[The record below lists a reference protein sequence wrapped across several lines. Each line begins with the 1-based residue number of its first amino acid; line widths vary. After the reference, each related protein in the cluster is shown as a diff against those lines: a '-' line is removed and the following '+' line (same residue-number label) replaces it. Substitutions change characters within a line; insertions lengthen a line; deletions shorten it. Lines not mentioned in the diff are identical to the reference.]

1 MDLQAI
7 YAALASTLSPDAQQ
21 RQAAEAAL
29 KGWEGQPGYVSS
41 LFRVVNS
48 TEVAVEVRQA
58 GIVYFKNIVNKHWER
73 EEVTQGSPP
82 WVISEEERVFV
93 RSSIIEAL
101 VQGDAKCRRVIAE
114 SLRRIAGNDF
124 PAKMPTLLQEIAQ
137 RLDVSAP
144 PEQILGA
151 LLALRV
157 LTKNYEYA
165 SSEKR
170 DGPLSQILPATFPR
184 MIALMEATLTAPC
197 GDEKAAEMQK
207 TMIKVVWSSL
217 HQSVPRYLQDG
228 QIFMQWMSLLYRVIE
243 APVPDHAKVVGSL
256 DADELGKLIFWK
268 CKRWAAQILH
278 RLFQK
283 YGNPKQAEKHF
294 KEGREG
300 EVVLSRAFHDQLA
313 NNFLQM
319 FMLMLGTKAQGQFLP
334 ERFVVEALNYLQTAV
349 TLAKTWQDMK
359 PNCMALISHVLF
371 PILCFDAKDK
381 ELWEDD
387 PHEFVRKTYDIMED
401 YTSERV
407 AAWCK
412 SPKIS
417 FLLTSLQ

>member
-7 YAALASTLSPDAQQ
+7 YAALASTLSPDQQQ

-29 KGWEGQPGYVSS
+29 KGWEGHPGYVSS

-73 EEVTQGSPP
+73 DEPVEGNAELQ
-82 WVISEEERVFV
+82 WVIGEDERVFV
-93 RSSIIEAL
+93 RSSIVEAL
-101 VQGDAKCRRVIAE
+101 VQGDSKCRPVIAE

-124 PAKMPTLLQEIAQ
+124 PAKMPTLLQEVAS

-157 LTKNYEYA
+157 ITKNYEYA

-184 MIALMEATLTAPC
+184 MVALMEATLTAPC

-207 TMIKVVWSSL
+207 LMIKVVWSSL

-228 QIFMQWMSLLYRVIE
+228 QTFMQWMSLLYRVIE
-243 APVPDHAKVVGSL
+243 APVPEHARVPSAKM
-256 DADELGKLIFWK
+256 DADDLGKLIFWK
-268 CKRWAAQILH
+268 TKRWAAQILR

-283 YGNPKQAEKHF
+283 YGNPKQAEKQF
-294 KEGREG
+294 KDGREG
-300 EVVLSRAFHDQLA
+300 EIVLSRGTQFTC
-313 NNFLQM
+313 FT
-319 FMLMLGTKAQGQFLP
+319 GTKVKML
-334 ERFVVEALNYLQTAV
+334 
-349 TLAKTWQDMK
+349 TL
-359 PNCMALISHVLF
+359 
-371 PILCFDAKDK
+371 
-381 ELWEDD
+381 
-387 PHEFVRKTYDIMED
+387 R
-401 YTSERV
+401 
-407 AAWCK
+407 AA
-412 SPKIS
+412 SQPS
-417 FLLTSLQ
+417 TTSLPAAFSRYSVFFSVYLIY

>member
-7 YAALASTLSPDAQQ
+7 YQALASTLSPDQQQ
-21 RQAAEAAL
+21 RKGAEAAL

-73 EEVTQGSPP
+73 DAPVENGSADQQ
-82 WVISEEERVFV
+82 WVIGEDERVFV
-93 RSSIIEAL
+93 RSSIVEAL
-101 VQGDAKCRRVIAE
+101 VQADSKCRPVIAE
-114 SLRRIAGNDF
+114 SLRRISGNDF
-124 PAKMPTLLQEIAQ
+124 PEKMPSLLQEVAQ

-151 LLALRV
+151 LVALRV

-165 SSEKR
+165 AAEKR
-170 DGPLSQILPATFPR
+170 EGPLGQILPITFPR
-184 MIALMEATLTAPC
+184 LIALMEATLSAPC

-207 TMIKVVWSSL
+207 IMIKVVWSAL
-217 HQSVPRYLQDG
+217 HQSVPKYLQDG

-243 APVPDHAKVVGSL
+243 APVPDNAKVLGNR
-256 DADELGKLIFWK
+256 DAEELGKLVFWK

-283 YGNPKQAEKHF
+283 YGNPKNCEKHF

-313 NNFLQM
+313 NSFLQM
-319 FMLMLGTKAQGQFLP
+319 FMNMLATKAQGQFLP
-334 ERFVVEALNYLQTAV
+334 ERFVVEALNYLQTGV

-359 PNCMALISHVLF
+359 PNVMALITHVLF
-371 PILCFDAKDK
+371 PIMCFDAKDK

-387 PHEFVRKTYDIMED
+387 PHEFVRYATHYIP
-401 YTSERV
+401 TR
-407 AAWCK
+407 
-412 SPKIS
+412 P
-417 FLLTSLQ
+417 QP